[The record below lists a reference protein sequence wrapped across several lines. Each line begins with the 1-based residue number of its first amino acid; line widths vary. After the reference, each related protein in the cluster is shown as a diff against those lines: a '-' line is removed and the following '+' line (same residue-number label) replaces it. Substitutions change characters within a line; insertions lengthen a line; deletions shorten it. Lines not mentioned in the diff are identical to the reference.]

1 MSGVGM
7 SSETAIGGSSTNTSG
22 DLLHTDNEASS
33 QDSECNRKHDV
44 FISYRRQ
51 TGKHL
56 AGLVSLSLNVKVWS
70 LDVAYGN
77 FHES

>member
-1 MSGVGM
+1 M
-7 SSETAIGGSSTNTSG
+7 SSETPIGGSSTNTSG

-33 QDSECNRKHDV
+33 QDSDCNRKHDV

-56 AGLVSLSLNVKVWS
+56 AGSVSSSLNVEVWS
-70 LDVAYGN
+70 YDVDVAYGSL
-77 FHES
+77 HES